1 VVFNFSAYADV
12 APLRDGWRARMPVLF
27 LRELLS
33 IIAHGD
39 DDWGA
44 ADHVRRLI
52 APFRRR

>member
-1 VVFNFSAYADV
+1 MRAV
-12 APLRDGWRARMPVLF
+12 AVKQWGGRDRMELLH

-44 ADHVRRLI
+44 AQMVRKLT
-52 APFRRR
+52 APFAVRHP